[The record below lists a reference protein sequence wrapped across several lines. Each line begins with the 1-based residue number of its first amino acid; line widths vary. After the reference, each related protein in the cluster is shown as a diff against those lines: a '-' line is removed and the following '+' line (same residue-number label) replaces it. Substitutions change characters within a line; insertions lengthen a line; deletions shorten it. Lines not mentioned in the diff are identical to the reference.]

1 MINFDNKYM
10 QSALENA
17 LYAQV
22 SGEIPVGA
30 VIIQRN
36 SGQIISSGYNLVE
49 TENNPLKH
57 AEMIAIDS
65 ACKELKSKNL
75 SECDL
80 YVTLEP
86 CAMCSAAISYA
97 RIGRLFYGASD
108 PKQGAVEHGPRFFT
122 QSTCMHRPEI
132 YDKIMANESSTLL
145 KAFFEHLRNN

>member
-1 MINFDNKYM
+1 MMNFAKNYMIN
-10 QSALENA
+10 ALEHA

-22 SGEIPVGA
+22 SGEVPVGA
-30 VIIQRN
+30 VIVQRN
-36 SGQIISSGYNLVE
+36 SGQIISSGYNQVE
-49 TENNPLKH
+49 TENNPLRH
-57 AEMIAIDS
+57 AEIIAIET
-65 ACKELKSKNL
+65 ACKVLKSKNL

-108 PKQGAVEHGPRFFT
+108 AKQGAVEHGSRFFT

-132 YDKIMANESSTLL
+132 YEGIMATESRELI
-145 KAFFEHLRNN
+145 KAFFERLR